1 MGTVIVKRPPRRP
14 APGFP
19 EGEIVLETPP
29 AIPAPTGRAWGQA
42 MTMLPMLAGSAA
54 MALMFAGTGG
64 AGSTLRWVTGG
75 LFGLS
80 AIGML
85 STQLGSY
92 SGQPSKQEMAAQRR
106 EYMRHL
112 AQLRRRTRKA
122 VRTQQEAMFYRH
134 PEPGTL
140 WTAAQSYRLWER
152 RPKDEDFGVVR
163 IGLGPQDLATPMITP
178 PIQAMDDLEPL
189 CAQALRRFVTTYA
202 VVADMPVALALN
214 GFARIFL
221 RGDADGVRAVT
232 RALLAQVTTFHA
244 PDDVRVVIC
253 AAPDRLAEWEWVKWL
268 PHAQHPARTD
278 ALGPVR
284 LVAPTVLGAEAML
297 DDVLAG
303 RPRFNP
309 TGTGQEVA
317 PHLVV
322 VLDGADPAGSDHL
335 VTDNGV
341 EGVTLIDLAGSPPRL
356 LDPATLVLD
365 VDRAGRLR
373 STTMEGDAEVGVID
387 RMGMAQ
393 AEALARQLAP
403 LRLSPAVRGER
414 PLTTDLELTE
424 LLGLDDPRLFDPT
437 TAWRPRPNREQL
449 RVPIGIEPGGAPV
462 ELDLKESALDGMGPH
477 GLLIGATGSGKSE
490 LLRTLVLALATRH
503 SSEFLNFVLVDF
515 KGGATFTKLDR
526 IPHTSAVITN
536 LEDELPLVD
545 RMSDAIAGELRRR
558 QELLRSAG
566 KYESLRD
573 YEKARAA
580 GAPLEPLPSLLII
593 CDEFS
598 ELLSAKPDFLDM
610 FVQIGRLGRSLGVHL
625 LLASQKLEEGRLRGL
640 DGHLSYRVGLRTFS
654 SMESRVV
661 LGVPDAYELP
671 RAPGHGYL
679 KSGTEEMTRFRA
691 AYVSGVYYEGGR
703 RSTGPGGEGAAV
715 RTFTSA
721 YQAPRQETEDET
733 AMAEQPEP
741 DEAIGESLLD
751 ILVER
756 LQGRG
761 VPSHQVWLPPLKEPS
776 TLDQLLPPLAV
787 EPGRGLTVADP
798 ALRGALRAVVGLV
811 DRPLEQRRDL
821 LTLDLSGGLGHAVV
835 VGGPQSGKST
845 LLRSTITALALCHTP
860 AEAQF
865 YCLDFGGGS
874 LAALRDLPHVGGVA
888 SRLEAGEVRR
898 TVAELTTLLLDRERR
913 FAREGVDGMVT
924 YRRRRQQGDFAD
936 DPFGDV
942 FLVVDNW
949 LTLRNEFDELEA
961 SITDLANRGLSYGIH
976 VLVSATRWLDLR
988 PALRD
993 VLGTRLELRL
1003 GEPSDSYLDRR
1014 TALNVPESTPGRGI
1028 TADKFHFLGVLP
1040 RADSRAETADL
1051 ADGVAK
1057 LVQDLS
1063 NAWAGP
1069 AAPPVRLLPPVVP
1082 YASLTPADATPR
1094 TAVPIGLA
1102 ESDLGPVY
1110 LDFAADPH
1118 FLLFGDSESGKT
1130 GFLRQLARRITDASA
1145 PDQAR
1150 LVVIDYRRTLLGVV
1164 SAEHLIGY
1172 GTSAPVT
1179 ETIVNEVATVM
1190 RNRLPGP
1197 DVTPE
1202 QLRDRS
1208 WWRGPDLYVLVDDY
1222 DLVSSG
1228 STNPLGP
1235 LLDVLAQARDIG
1247 LHLIVA
1253 RRSGGA
1259 SRALYESFVMRLREL
1274 GSPGLVMSGDRDEG
1288 VLLGNVRP
1296 QALPPGRG
1304 WLVTR
1309 KEGARLV
1316 QLAWLDPSE

>member
-1 MGTVIVKRPPRRP
+1 MGTVIIKRAPRRP
-14 APGFP
+14 APAFP
-19 EGEIVLETPP
+19 EGELILDAPP
-29 AIPAPTGRAWGQA
+29 AIPPPTGRAWGQA
-42 MTMLPMLAGSAA
+42 MMMLPMLAGSAA

-92 SGQPSKQEMAAQRR
+92 SGQPSKQQMASQRR

-112 AQLRRRTRKA
+112 AQLRRRTRTA
-122 VRTQQEAMFYRH
+122 VRTQREAMFYRH
-134 PEPGTL
+134 PEPATL
-140 WTAAQSYRLWER
+140 WTTAASYRLWER
-152 RPKDEDFGVVR
+152 RPGDDDFAVVR
-163 IGLGPQDLATPMITP
+163 IGLGPQDLATPMVPPAIT
-178 PIQAMDDLEPL
+178 ASDDLEPL

-202 VVADMPVALALN
+202 VVPDMPVALALN
-214 GFARIFL
+214 GFARIYL
-221 RGDADGVRAVT
+221 RGDAERVHGLS
-232 RALLAQVTTFHA
+232 RALLAQVTAFHA

-253 AAPDRLAEWEWVKWL
+253 AAPDRLARWEWVKWL
-268 PHAQHPARTD
+268 PHAQHPERTD

-284 LVAPTVLGAEAML
+284 LVAPTVVAAEAML
-297 DDVLAG
+297 DDLLSG

-309 TGTGQEVA
+309 TGAGHEVA

-322 VLDGADPAGSDHL
+322 LLDGADPAGSDHL
-335 VTDNGV
+335 ATDNGI
-341 EGVTLIDLAGSPPRL
+341 EGVTLIDLAAPPPRL
-356 LDPATLVLD
+356 LDATALVLD

-373 STTMEGDAEVGVID
+373 STTMDGDADIGTAD
-387 RMGMAQ
+387 QLGTAQ

-403 LRLSPAVRGER
+403 LRLSAVARGER
-414 PLTTDLELTE
+414 PLTAEMELAE
-424 LLGLDDPRLFDPT
+424 LLGLGEPRQFDPA
-437 TAWRPRPNREQL
+437 TAWRPRPSRERL
-449 RVPIGIEPGGAPV
+449 RVPIGVGQNGAVV
-462 ELDLKESALDGMGPH
+462 ELDLKESAQDGMGPH

-490 LLRTLVLALATRH
+490 LLRTLVLALATTH
-503 SSEFLNFVLVDF
+503 SSELLNFVLVDF

-526 IPHTSAVITN
+526 LPHTSAVITN

-545 RMSDAIAGELRRR
+545 RMTDAINGEIRRR
-558 QELLRSAG
+558 QEVLRAAG
-566 KYESLRD
+566 KYESVRD

-580 GAPLEPLPSLLII
+580 GAPLDPLPSLLII

-598 ELLSAKPDFLDM
+598 ELLSAKPDFIDM

-625 LLASQKLEEGRLRGL
+625 LLASQRLEEGRLRGL
-640 DGHLSYRVGLRTFS
+640 DGHLSYRIGLRTFS

-679 KSGTEEMTRFRA
+679 KFGTEDMTRFRG
-691 AYVSGVYYEGGR
+691 AYVSGVYREGGR
-703 RSTGPGGEGAAV
+703 RAQGASVESAPVRPFST
-715 RTFTSA
+715 A
-721 YQAPRQETEDET
+721 YQPLRGADHNEEKAPD
-733 AMAEQPEP
+733 P
-741 DEAIGESLLD
+741 DEGVGESLLD

-761 VPSHQVWLPPLKEPS
+761 VPAHRVWLPPLDEPA

-787 EPGRGLTVADP
+787 EPGRGLTVTDP
-798 ALRGALRAVVGLV
+798 TRRGALRAVVGLV

-821 LTLDLSGGLGHAVV
+821 LTLDFSGSQGHAVV

-845 LLRSTITALALCHTP
+845 LLRSIVASLALCQTP
-860 AEAQF
+860 SEAQF
-865 YCLDFGGGS
+865 YCLDFGGGA

-888 SRLEAGEVRR
+888 SRLEQGQVRR
-898 TVAELTTLLLDRERR
+898 TVAELRTLLLDRERR
-913 FAREGVDGMVT
+913 FAREGIDGMGT
-924 YRRRRQQGDFAD
+924 YRRRRRQGDFSD

-949 LTLRNEFDELEA
+949 LTLRNDFEELEA
-961 SITDLANRGLSYGIH
+961 QVTDLANRGLSYGIH
-976 VLVSATRWLDLR
+976 VVISASRWMDVR

-1014 TALNVPESTPGRGI
+1014 TALNVPDSTPGRGI
-1028 TADKFHFLGVLP
+1028 TADKFHFLGALP
-1040 RADSRAETADL
+1040 RADSRSETADL
-1051 ADGVAK
+1051 SDGVAK
-1057 LVQDLS
+1057 LVQDVA
-1063 NAWAGP
+1063 NAWTGP
-1069 AAPPVRLLPPVVP
+1069 TAPPVRLLPAEVP
-1082 YASLTPADATPR
+1082 YATLTGPGT
-1094 TAVPIGLA
+1094 VIGIA
-1102 ESDLGPVY
+1102 EADLGPVSVD
-1110 LDFAADPH
+1110 LTVDSH

-1130 GFLRQLARRITDASA
+1130 AFLRQLARRITDTHP
-1145 PDQAR
+1145 PDEAR
-1150 LVVIDYRRTLLGVV
+1150 LIVVDYRRTLLNEV
-1164 SAEHLIGY
+1164 SAGHLIGY
-1172 GTSAPVT
+1172 GSSAPVT
-1179 ETIVNEVATVM
+1179 EEIVDEVATVM

-1208 WWRGPDLYVLVDDY
+1208 WWRGPDLYFLIDDY

-1228 STNPLGP
+1228 STNPLVP
-1235 LLDVLAQARDIG
+1235 LFDLLAQARDIG
-1247 LHLIVA
+1247 LHLVVA

-1259 SRALYESFVMRLREL
+1259 GRALYDSLLLRLREL

-1309 KEGARLV
+1309 KEGTRLI
-1316 QLAWLDPSE
+1316 QLGWLPPSG

>member
-14 APGFP
+14 APDFP
-19 EGEIVLETPP
+19 EGELLLESPPTIPP
-29 AIPAPTGRAWGQA
+29 ATGRAWGQM

-64 AGSTLRWVTGG
+64 GTLRYITGG

-80 AIGML
+80 AVGML
-85 STQLGSY
+85 GSQMGSY

-112 AQLRRRTRKA
+112 AQLRRKTRNVVQA
-122 VRTQQEAMFYRH
+122 QREAMFYRH
-134 PEPGTL
+134 PEPAAL
-140 WTAAQSYRLWER
+140 WTSAQSYRLWER
-152 RPKDEDFGVVR
+152 RPTDEDFAVVR

-178 PIQAMDDLEPL
+178 PVQQMDDLEPL

-202 VVADMPVALALN
+202 VVSDMPVALALN
-214 GFARIFL
+214 GFSRIYL
-221 RGDADGVRAVT
+221 RGDAEGVRGVS
-232 RALLAQVTTFHA
+232 RSLLAQVSTFHA
-244 PDDVRVVIC
+244 PDDVRVVVC
-253 AAPDRLAEWEWVKWL
+253 AAPERLAGWDWVKWL
-268 PHAQHPARTD
+268 PHAQHPERTD

-284 LVAPTVLGAEAML
+284 LVAPTVLAAEAML
-297 DDVLAG
+297 DDVLSG

-309 TGTGQEVA
+309 TGAGQEVS

-322 VLDGADPAGSDHL
+322 ILDGADPAGSDHL
-335 VTDNGV
+335 VTDGGI
-341 EGVTLIDLAGSPPRL
+341 EGVTLIDIGNPPPRL
-356 LDPATLVLD
+356 LDPTTLVLD

-373 STTMEGDAEVGVID
+373 SATMDGEAEIGAAD
-387 RMGMAQ
+387 RMGVVQ

-403 LRLSPAVRGER
+403 LRLSAGARGER
-414 PLTTDLELTE
+414 PMTNELELGE
-424 LLGLDDPRLFDPT
+424 LLGMGDPRLLDPS
-437 TAWRPRPNREQL
+437 TAWRPRPNRERL
-449 RVPIGIEPGGAPV
+449 RVPIGIGADGSPV
-462 ELDLKESALDGMGPH
+462 ELDLKESAQDGMGPH

-490 LLRTLVLALATRH
+490 LLRTLVLALAATH
-503 SSEFLNFVLVDF
+503 SSELLNFVLVDF

-526 IPHTSAVITN
+526 LPHTSAVITN
-536 LEDELPLVD
+536 LADELPLVD
-545 RMSDAIAGELRRR
+545 RMTDAINGEILRR

-566 KYESLRD
+566 NYASLRD

-580 GAPLEPLPSLLII
+580 GAPLVPMPSLMIV

-598 ELLSAKPDFLDM
+598 ELLSAKPDFIDM
-610 FVQIGRLGRSLGVHL
+610 FVQIGRVGRSLGVHL
-625 LLASQKLEEGRLRGL
+625 LLASQRLEEGRLRGL
-640 DGHLSYRVGLRTFS
+640 DTHLSYRIGLRTFS

-679 KSGTEEMTRFRA
+679 KFGMEEMTRFRA
-691 AYVSGVYYEGGR
+691 AYVSGVYREGGHR
-703 RSTGPGGEGAAV
+703 GGGAGAERTPVMAFST
-715 RTFTSA
+715 A
-721 YQAPRQETEDET
+721 YQAPRREDEP
-733 AMAEQPEP
+733 AAKAAPDP
-741 DEAIGESLLD
+741 DEGIGESLLD
-751 ILVER
+751 IMVER

-761 VPSHQVWLPPLKEPS
+761 TPAHQVWLPPLKEPA
-776 TLDQLLPPLAV
+776 TLDQLLPPLGV
-787 EPGRGLTVADP
+787 EPGRGLTVGDP
-798 ALRGALRAVVGLV
+798 GWRANLRAVIGLV

-821 LTLDLSGGLGHAVV
+821 LTLDLAGGLGHAVV

-845 LLRSTITALALCHTP
+845 VLRSVITSLALSHTP
-860 AEAQF
+860 VEAQF

-898 TVAELTTLLLDRERR
+898 TVAELRTLLLERERR
-913 FAREGVDGMVT
+913 FARHAIDGMAT
-924 YRRRRQQGDFAD
+924 YRRRKARGDFAD

-949 LTLRNEFDELEA
+949 LTLRNEFEELEA
-961 SITDLANRGLSYGIH
+961 GVTDLANRGLSYGIH
-976 VLVSATRWLDLR
+976 VVVSATRWLDLR

-993 VLGTRLELRL
+993 ILGTRLELRL

-1014 TALNVPESTPGRGI
+1014 TALNVPENTPGRGI
-1028 TADKFHFLGVLP
+1028 TVDKFHFLAALP
-1040 RADSRAETADL
+1040 RADSRAETTDL

-1057 LVQDLS
+1057 LVQDVA

-1069 AAPPVRLLPPVVP
+1069 LAPRVRLLPATVP
-1082 YASLTPADATPR
+1082 YADI
-1094 TAVPIGLA
+1094 TAAVDDRVPGVPIGIA
-1102 ESDLGPVY
+1102 ENDLQPVY
-1110 LDFAADPH
+1110 VDFATDPH

-1130 GFLRQLARRITDASA
+1130 GFLRQLARRITDTHAT
-1145 PDQAR
+1145 DQAR
-1150 LVVIDYRRTLLGVV
+1150 LIVVDYRRSLLGAV

-1179 ETIVNEVATVM
+1179 EEIINEVATVM
-1190 RNRLPGP
+1190 HNRLPGP

-1228 STNPLGP
+1228 STNPLAP

-1247 LHLIVA
+1247 LHLVIA

-1259 SRALYESFVMRLREL
+1259 SRALYEAFVMRLREL

-1288 VLLGNVRP
+1288 VLLGNIRP
-1296 QALPPGRG
+1296 QALPPGRA
-1304 WLVTR
+1304 WMVTR
-1309 KEGARLV
+1309 KDGARLV
-1316 QLAWLDPSE
+1316 QLGWLDPSE